1 MMEKRRI
8 LLVEDEPLI
17 RMIMAEALEDEG
29 LTVVQAENGDVA
41 AELIDGSNG
50 YDALLTDIHMPGQ
63 RDGVAVAAHYRE
75 RHPAAPIIYMSGRPD
90 ALRRAA
96 PLGPREVL
104 LHKPYAPSDL
114 MRVLTRLFSL

>member
-29 LTVVQAENGDVA
+29 LTVVQAENGDIA
-41 AELIDGSNG
+41 ADLIDGPNG
-50 YDALLTDIHMPGQ
+50 YDALLTDIHMPGK

-114 MRVLTRLFSL
+114 MRALKRLFAL